1 MSRAHCYLSRVQS
14 SPGGLVSL
22 RSRDFR
28 YLISGHFLSLT
39 GTQMQHVAVV
49 WQLYLFTRSPLS
61 LGLLGLFRI
70 APVVLF
76 ALGGGVIAD
85 AFDRRRL
92 MLISQTVL
100 ALVSL
105 AFAVST
111 YFGWAN
117 AYSIY
122 GLTFLAGAAV
132 AVDSPTRQAL
142 VPQLVPRD
150 HLANALSLNALA
162 WQLGNIIGPPIAGWM
177 LATVGIAPIYVID
190 SASFLAVIAALL
202 LMKHRAPPRSGAEV
216 SLKAALDGL
225 SFIRRSPLILST
237 MLLDFVATFFG
248 GSMLL
253 MPIFADQILHVG
265 ARGLGLLYSA
275 QPIGA
280 ALAAGAL
287 SLLHVPRRQGAAVL
301 VAVASYGAAIAT
313 FGLSPYFWLSLF
325 ALAWSGASDAVSTV
339 VRVTLRQLL
348 TPNELRGRMTSVN
361 MMFFMGG
368 PQLGEVEA
376 GVVAKAFGAR
386 FSVASGG
393 ILCIL
398 AAGIVALLSPSL
410 RRYGSSQAPAPVPA
424 PADEGRA
431 ASV

>member
-1 MSRAHCYLSRVQS
+1 MS
-14 SPGGLVSL
+14 SPREPLVAL

-39 GTQMQHVAVV
+39 GTQMQHVAVI
-49 WQLYLFTRSPLS
+49 WQLYLFTRSPFA
-61 LGLLGLFRI
+61 LGLLGFFRV

-92 MLISQTVL
+92 LLISQSTL

-105 AFAVST
+105 AFAITTLV
-111 YFGWAN
+111 GWASI
-117 AYSIY
+117 YSIY

-132 AVDSPTRQAL
+132 AVDNPTRQAL
-142 VPQLVPRD
+142 VPLLVPRE
-150 HLANALSLNALA
+150 HLGNALSISALA
-162 WQLGNIIGPPIAGWM
+162 WQLGSILGPPIAGWM
-177 LATVGIAPIYVID
+177 LATTGMVAIYFVD
-190 SASFLAVIAALL
+190 AASFLAVIAALMV
-202 LMKHRAPPRSGAEV
+202 MKRPA
-216 SLKAALDGL
+216 KAASSTRISFRSALEGL
-225 SFIRRSPLILST
+225 AFIRRSPLILST
-237 MLLDFVATFFG
+237 MLLDFFATFFA

-280 ALAAGAL
+280 ALGAAAL
-287 SLLHVPRRQGAAVL
+287 SVFPVPRRQGMAVL
-301 VAVASYGAAIAT
+301 LAVATYGLAIT
-313 FGLSPYFWLSLF
+313 VFGISPYLWLSLA
-325 ALAWSGASDAVSTV
+325 ALAVSGASDAVSVV
-339 VRVTLRQLL
+339 VRVTLRQML
-348 TPNELRGRMTSVN
+348 TPDALRGRMTSVN

-376 GVVAKAFGAR
+376 GAVAKAFGAR

-393 ILCIL
+393 LLCMAT
-398 AAGIVALLSPSL
+398 AAVVALISPGM
-410 RRYGSSQAPAPVPA
+410 RRYTAT
-424 PADEGRA
+424 A
-431 ASV
+431 ASESRAGPKLEEPRTASV

>member
-1 MSRAHCYLSRVQS
+1 
-14 SPGGLVSL
+14 
-22 RSRDFR
+22 
-28 YLISGHFLSLT
+28 
-39 GTQMQHVAVV
+39 MQHVAVV

-177 LATVGIAPIYVID
+177 LATVGIASIYVID

>member
-1 MSRAHCYLSRVQS
+1 VQS
-14 SPGGLVSL
+14 SRGGLVSL
-22 RSRDFR
+22 QSRDFR
-28 YLISGHFLSLT
+28 YLLTGHFLSLT

-49 WQLYLFTRSPLS
+49 WQLYLFTHSPLS
-61 LGLLGLFRI
+61 LGLLGFFRI

-105 AFAVST
+105 SFALST
-111 YFGWAN
+111 YLGWAN
-117 AYSIY
+117 VYSVY
-122 GLTFLAGAAV
+122 GLTFLAGAAY

-142 VPQLVPRD
+142 VPQLVPRE

-162 WQLGNIIGPPIAGWM
+162 WQLGSIIGPPIAGWM
-177 LATVGIAPIYVID
+177 LATTGMVPIYIVD

-202 LMKHRAPPRSGAEV
+202 LMKHRAPARNAAEL
-216 SLKAALDGL
+216 SIRAALEGL

-237 MLLDFVATFFG
+237 MLLDFFATFFG

-253 MPIFADQILHVG
+253 MPIFADQVLRVG
-265 ARGLGLLYSA
+265 TRGLGLLYSA

-287 SLLHVPRRQGAAVL
+287 SALRLPRRQGLAIL
-301 VAVASYGAAIAT
+301 VAVASYGLAIAV
-313 FGLSPYFWLSLF
+313 FGLSPYFWLSFF
-325 ALAWSGASDAVSTV
+325 ALAWSGASDAVSMV
-339 VRVTLRQLL
+339 VRVTLRQML
-348 TPNELRGRMTSVN
+348 TPDELRGRMTSIN

-376 GVVAKAFGAR
+376 GLVAKAFGAR
-386 FSVASGG
+386 ISVASGG
-393 ILCIL
+393 ILCVL
-398 AAGIVALLSPSL
+398 AAGVVALLTPSL
-410 RRYGSSQAPAPVPA
+410 RRYTGAEAPASVAPPV
-424 PADEGRA
+424 DEARP

>member
-1 MSRAHCYLSRVQS
+1 
-14 SPGGLVSL
+14 
-22 RSRDFR
+22 
-28 YLISGHFLSLT
+28 
-39 GTQMQHVAVV
+39 MQHVAVV